1 MTLTELE
8 FVARLLDIGHF
19 TRTLPEEV
27 LRRNQVDPVIQQLL
41 DDGQFYALLELRRAE
56 QHAERAL
63 EALTVQTEYL
73 RAELVQHLLG
83 LQALLQKIERE
94 EHLRRDR
101 DALLAL

>member
-1 MTLTELE
+1 
-8 FVARLLDIGHF
+8 
-19 TRTLPEEV
+19 
-27 LRRNQVDPVIQQLL
+27 
-41 DDGQFYALLELRRAE
+41 
-56 QHAERAL
+56 
-63 EALTVQTEYL
+63 VQTEYL